1 MIIIKILILLLIFIS
16 TSFVGILISNKY
28 KNRVIELKEVKN
40 ALNIFE
46 TKIKFTYEPI
56 PEIFREISNNI
67 NPNIGYIFSTASS
80 KMEKLSAKDAW
91 EQALDSVDT
100 NLKPEDLKVI
110 KDLGKLLGKTDIQ
123 GQISQIELTNTFL
136 DAQIQKAIK
145 ECDKNQKLYRTLRN
159 DYRVCNSNFTYINKG
174 GNNGY

>member
-1 MIIIKILILLLIFIS
+1 MIIIKILMLLLVFIS

-28 KNRVIELKEVKN
+28 KNRVIELKEIKN

-56 PEIFREISNNI
+56 PEIFKEISNSI
-67 NPNIGYIFSTASS
+67 KPNIADIFNIAGK
-80 KMEKLSAKDAW
+80 KMEKLSAKIAW
-91 EQALDSVDT
+91 EEALNNADT
-100 NLKPEDLKVI
+100 NLKLEDIKII

-136 DAQIQKAIK
+136 DTQIQKATI
-145 ECDKNQKLYRTLRN
+145 ECDKNQKLYKTLRY
-159 DYRVCNSNFTYINKG
+159 DCRLCNSNFTYLNKG
-174 GNNGY
+174 GSNGH